1 MFSEPGRGY
10 DVAPT
15 MFSPKGR
22 LFQVEYAIEA
32 VRKGALIVGAISVKD
47 DAVVLV
53 AEKRLLPLQE
63 EKYSGSE
70 KIWIIDEHIMAAISG
85 LTADARVLID
95 HARVKAQVY
104 RLSYDIPIGIE
115 DIAKEIGDQC
125 QYFTQFGGARPYGV
139 SLLIGGIDPKKGAK
153 LYNTDPSGSFWGFYA
168 CAVGNNYVAARQV
181 LEKKYNK
188 SLSLEQTIELCFE
201 TLKSVLEE
209 DLKPIGFDIS
219 YITKKDMSIKYLSD
233 EEKQKLIDKFSTKI
247 SAKN

>member
-32 VRKGALIVGAISVKD
+32 VRKGALIVGAISQKD
-47 DAVVLV
+47 ESVVLA
-53 AEKRLLPLQE
+53 AEKKLLPLQE

-70 KIWIIDEHIMAAISG
+70 KIWIIDDHSIAAISG

-95 HARVKAQVY
+95 HARLKAQIY
-104 RLSYDIPIGIE
+104 KLSYDIPIGIE

-139 SLLIGGIDPKKGAK
+139 SLLIGGIDPKKGPK
-153 LYNTDPSGSFWGFYA
+153 LYNTDPSGSYWGFYA
-168 CAVGNNYVAARQV
+168 CAVGSNYTAAKQI

-188 SLSLEQTIELCFE
+188 DLTLEQILELCFE
-201 TLKSVLEE
+201 TLKGAMESEFNPSNIDVA
-209 DLKPIGFDIS
+209 
-219 YITKKDMSIKYLSD
+219 YIKKKDLVIKFLNND
-233 EEKQKLIDKFSTKI
+233 EKKDIINKMI
-247 SAKN
+247 KNNI